1 MSEIRISVFRNIK
14 SVVEI
19 RISGFSFYHFF
30 VSLTAPIHL
39 FTRYQLFFLFSCL
52 AACYFFRLL
61 FFPLFTLFFH
71 YLLFHNFPLFFLFFS
86 FKCFWYLNSIF
97 PFLFALSFFIFCF
110 LLFLLS
116 SFLRFIPLKLPPLHF
131 FPFI

>member
-1 MSEIRISVFRNIK
+1 MIKWKTRNADFNYRFYISKNRNTDFRHGLKIRIWN
-14 SVVEI
+14 
-19 RISGFSFYHFF
+19 Y

-39 FTRYQLFFLFSCL
+39 FTRYQLCFPFSCL

-71 YLLFHNFPLFFLFFS
+71 YLLFLNLPLLFLFFS

-97 PFLFALSFFIFCF
+97 PFLFNLSFFIFCF

-116 SFLRFIPLKLPPLHF
+116 SFFVLSP
-131 FPFI
+131 